1 MLAFSS
7 RLHSRLRSPLGS
19 TSERP
24 TPPVTAAFSVGVNA
38 RTTASSRRWA
48 YRGRMAPRHPPRPP
62 VPCSCPSGCAPTA
75 GTRWRMRNIMP
86 FWRTHWGW
94 GRGRSPPGSVI
105 LESYMKW
112 MTVVAVFDGS
122 LLIMEAWLHPAHQEE
137 SLAATLE
144 TRVSLL
150 WLSVICIDQHAITFW
165 CLMENVIPIV
175 C

>member
-1 MLAFSS
+1 
-7 RLHSRLRSPLGS
+7 
-19 TSERP
+19 
-24 TPPVTAAFSVGVNA
+24 
-38 RTTASSRRWA
+38 
-48 YRGRMAPRHPPRPP
+48 
-62 VPCSCPSGCAPTA
+62 
-75 GTRWRMRNIMP
+75 MP
-86 FWRTHWGW
+86 
-94 GRGRSPPGSVI
+94 
-105 LESYMKW
+105 
-112 MTVVAVFDGS
+112 VVAVFDGS